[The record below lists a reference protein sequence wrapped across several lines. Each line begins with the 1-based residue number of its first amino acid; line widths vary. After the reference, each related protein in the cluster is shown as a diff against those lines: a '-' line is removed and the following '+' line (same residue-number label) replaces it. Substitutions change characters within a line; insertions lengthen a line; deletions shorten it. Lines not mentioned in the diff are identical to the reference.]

1 MLRDAHRTIKPLAC
15 PRAPHV
21 EDDDGQPLDGLGT
34 SMPRPTLP
42 TLPGLS
48 LHLRPPR
55 RRRPVP
61 VPSTIPGRIPR
72 RSAPP
77 RARIIRRVPVEETG
91 AQRHSKALRGTQRHS
106 KALKGTQRHSK
117 ALRGTQ
123 RHSEALSGHQRQP
136 KATKVTQSHSEPLRG
151 NRRHSEPLRGHR
163 RLSACTKASRGRRAT
178 VGTGCSRVSPR

>member
-21 EDDDGQPLDGLGT
+21 EDDDGQPLDGFGT

-42 TLPGLS
+42 TLPGVRGVRRVRRVRRG

-55 RRRPVP
+55 RRWPVP

-77 RARIIRRVPVEETG
+77 RARVVRRVPTEE
-91 AQRHSKALRGTQRHS
+91 REVLKVRGTQRS
-106 KALKGTQRHSK
+106 SKGTQ
-117 ALRGTQ
+117 TQ
-123 RHSEALSGHQRQP
+123 FNA
-136 KATKVTQSHSEPLRG
+136 VRG
-151 NRRHSEPLRGHR
+151 NGVLEHDALEFNVTFRPPWRGDATVR
-163 RLSACTKASRGRRAT
+163 IYRGRGVDEVEGLAQWLRLPLN
-178 VGTGCSRVSPR
+178 V